1 MFDSI
6 LQWGICQIEDIKVDV
21 NRRKNKTFFT
31 KFKIF
36 QRGILDNIMVKCPKC
51 GNESW
56 SRVSD
61 VTIIDEY
68 LKAMKENLPPY
79 KYRIEHPDG

>member
-1 MFDSI
+1 
-6 LQWGICQIEDIKVDV
+6 
-21 NRRKNKTFFT
+21 
-31 KFKIF
+31 
-36 QRGILDNIMVKCPKC
+36 MVKCPKC